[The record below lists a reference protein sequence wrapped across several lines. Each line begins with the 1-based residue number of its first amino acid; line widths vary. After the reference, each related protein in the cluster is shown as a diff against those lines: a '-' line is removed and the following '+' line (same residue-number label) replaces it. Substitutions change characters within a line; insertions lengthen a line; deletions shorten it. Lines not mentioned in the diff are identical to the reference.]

1 MLTESQNIDHIFNSA
16 LADYGENMPDY
27 SWDIINTELQE
38 KRKKKKMIVYW
49 TVAASL
55 TVFLS
60 FILGYYSRDS
70 KQETQSGLI
79 SQTENNFKSIRPA
92 NETKSSQAVN
102 SSYDF
107 SEVKKENDIKNRP
120 ENILLPVSEKKEP
133 VLQNQDEL
141 TAEKEVQMNFVEINH
156 DQKKQDT
163 KNDTVEKIS
172 PEKKILLRNE
182 LTDIKEEDILKEE
195 INKNGS
201 DPEILA
207 DNHSKWSVGGQ
218 VSSGLSAV
226 NRLSENYTLGSFLIP
241 ADNIS
246 ENTPDTRIS
255 SYSAGVRTSY
265 EIRKKLDIQSGIML
279 TRYEN
284 KFSNTE
290 IPVLLNYT
298 LLDRKFQIN
307 TMGGPSIGFLNSNAQ
322 KAMNIQAVLGL
333 EGVYSINKRFSVNL
347 TPLIKYPVP
356 VNQNIITDY
365 NFRYFG
371 FSTGL
376 NYKL

>member
-1 MLTESQNIDHIFNSA
+1 MLKDTSHIDRIFNTA
-16 LADYGENMPDY
+16 LSEYGENMPDY
-27 SWDIINTELQE
+27 SWDIISAELQE
-38 KRKKKKMIVYW
+38 KKKKKRLIYFW
-49 TVAASL
+49 TAAA
-55 TVFLS
+55 TVTIFLS
-60 FILGYYSRDS
+60 FVLGYYSGVS
-70 KQETQSGLI
+70 ESNTESVLI
-79 SQTENNFKSIRPA
+79 SQSENKFEGNRSV
-92 NETKSSQAVN
+92 NETEAVQTTNN
-102 SSYDF
+102 SSDF
-107 SEVKKENDIKNRP
+107 SASNSGSNDNYNSGELI
-120 ENILLPVSEKKEP
+120 STTEKKSNVHIEDDR
-133 VLQNQDEL
+133 LLSDDENL
-141 TAEKEVQMNFVEINH
+141 NIIIEEKKGLFFEE
-156 DQKKQDT
+156 DT
-163 KNDTVEKIS
+163 NNNIEKIS

-195 INKNGS
+195 INKNGN

-207 DNHSKWSVGGQ
+207 NNHSKWSVGGQ

-246 ENTPDTRIS
+246 ENIPDSRIF

-265 EIRKKLDIQSGIML
+265 EIRKKMDIQSGIML

-322 KAMNIQAVLGL
+322 MAMNIQAVLGL